1 MIFLLTALIAFALML
16 LGLPSLIVYLKKL
29 KFGQTIYSLGP
40 QAHLSKQGTPNMGG
54 LLIVAATLLAAVGC
68 ALYEGIA
75 SSLLPLILLAVGS
88 MVIGF
93 ADDYIKDIK
102 KRHEGLKPMQ
112 KVLGQIVAGMIFSVY
127 CYFSIGSRIRLPFII
142 TELDLGLFYI
152 PLMTLLIIFMT
163 NSANLQDGVDGILSS
178 VSIVGGIAFGMVT
191 LMLSGD
197 KAPQTQRAL
206 ALISFALVGACG
218 GFLVFNR
225 HPARIMMGDTG
236 SMFIG
241 GVFVGIA
248 ILLRLQ
254 IWLIP
259 ICFTMI
265 MSSLSVIMQRIYFK
279 LTHGKRIFKM
289 SPIHHHFELNG
300 MSENQIVRMYAAT
313 TLVLSVLAVLAI
325 LPLLANGGQ

>member
-1 MIFLLTALIAFALML
+1 VIFLITALTAFTLML
-16 LGLPSLIVYLKKL
+16 LGMPSLIIYLKKL
-29 KFGQTIYSLGP
+29 KFGQTIYTLGP

-54 LLIVAATLLAAVGC
+54 LLMVATTLLAAVCC

-75 SSLLPLILLAVGS
+75 ARLLPLILLALGS
-88 MVIGF
+88 TAIGF

-112 KVLGQIVAGMIFSVY
+112 KVIGQIITGIAFSLY
-127 CYFSIGSRIRLPFII
+127 CYISIGSRIRLPYIT

-178 VSIVGGIAFGMVT
+178 VSIVGGIAFGAIA
-191 LMLSGD
+191 LMIGGD
-197 KAPQTQRAL
+197 KAPQLHRAL
-206 ALISFALVGACG
+206 ALASVALVGACG

-225 HPARIMMGDTG
+225 YPARIMMGDTG

-254 IWLIP
+254 LWLIP

-265 MSSLSVIMQRIYFK
+265 VSSMSVIMQRIYFK
-279 LTHGKRIFKM
+279 ITHGRRIFRM
-289 SPIHHHFELNG
+289 SPIHHHFELSG
-300 MSENQIVRMYAAT
+300 MSENQIVRMYVAA

-325 LPLLANGGQ
+325 LPLQANGAQ

>member
-1 MIFLLTALIAFALML
+1 MIFLLTALTAFAILL
-16 LGLPSLIVYLKKL
+16 LGMPSLIDYLKKL
-29 KFGQTIYSLGP
+29 KFGQTIYTLGP

-54 LLIVAATLLAAVGC
+54 LLIVAATLLSTAGF

-75 SSLLPLILLAVGS
+75 ARLFPLILLALGS

-93 ADDYIKDIK
+93 SDDYIKDVK
-102 KRHEGLKPMQ
+102 KHHEGLKPMQ
-112 KVLGQIVAGMIFSVY
+112 KILSQTIAGLLFSAY
-127 CYFSIGSRIRLPFII
+127 CYFSMGSLIHLPFTK

-152 PLMTLLIIFMT
+152 PLMTLLVIFMT

-178 VSIVGGIAFGMVT
+178 VSAVGGIAFGAIA
-191 LMLSGD
+191 LMLSD
-197 KAPQTQRAL
+197 DNALPLRRAM
-206 ALISFALVGACG
+206 AFASFALVGACG

-225 HPARIMMGDTG
+225 HPAKIMMGDTG

-248 ILLRLQ
+248 MLLRLQ

-265 MSSLSVIMQRIYFK
+265 MSSLSVIMQRVYFK

-289 SPIHHHFELNG
+289 SPIHHHFELSG
-300 MSENQIVRMYAAT
+300 MSENQIVRMYAIT
-313 TLVLSVLAVLAI
+313 TLVLSVLAMLAI